1 KALARRSGKPA
12 RRISAAV
19 WERVDSLVRK
29 DWSPEQISGR
39 LRAEPGIAIGHEWIY
54 LPIYQNKR
62 EGGDL
67 HAHPRCQKKRGKRYG
82 GRDRR
87 GRIPHRVGI
96 DERPAIVDQKR
107 GVGDWEGDTIV
118 GRGHR
123 GVVARRVERKSR
135 FTVLAQSKTKHAR
148 KVRQRI
154 ERALAPHKARVHA
167 ITHDNG
173 LEFAERRTMA
183 ETLEADIYFAHSHA
197 SWERGLNENTHGLIR
212 QYLPKS
218 RPLDNVTEQ
227 ELQNIMDRPNHRPR
241 KSLGLKT
248 PYELFFKQKT
258 LLTVAL
264 AG

>member
-1 KALARRSGKPA
+1 
-12 RRISAAV
+12 
-19 WERVDSLVRK
+19 
-29 DWSPEQISGR
+29 
-39 LRAEPGIAIGHEWIY
+39 
-54 LPIYQNKR
+54 
-62 EGGDL
+62 
-67 HAHPRCQKKRGKRYG
+67 
-82 GRDRR
+82 
-87 GRIPHRVGI
+87 
-96 DERPAIVDQKR
+96 
-107 GVGDWEGDTIV
+107 
-118 GRGHR
+118 
-123 GVVARRVERKSR
+123 
-135 FTVLAQSKTKHAR
+135 VLAQSKTKHAR
-148 KVRQRI
+148 KESQRS
-154 ERALAPHKARVHA
+154 ERANSTHKARVHA

-183 ETLEADIYFAHSHA
+183 ETLEADIYFAHPHA

-227 ELQNIMDRPNHRPR
+227 ELQNIMDQPNHRPR